1 MGGSSSAGRKER
13 EKATQLLQ
21 ENKNLIDAINLPE
34 AEKMKLALEVP
45 ELAGLLQAE
54 QLGESALQDVI
65 ADRQAVEGQ
74 RSALS
79 QLKELAESGMTEADR
94 ASMRQLSRQVGG
106 DEQARQQSILA
117 EMAQRGGGEAG
128 SGQELVARLLS
139 SQGAAD
145 RQAQSTDTLIAN
157 MADARRQALSQLGS
171 QSSAFRGQDFQEK
184 SSKAQA
190 RDTINQFN
198 AMQRAQA
205 QQQNLANRQNIANQ
219 GTGIRNQQQ
228 MANKNLYQQQFQN
241 ELSKAGALT
250 GANRALSN
258 EYSQQA
264 QAASQAAQSKGM
276 GMGSLLGAAGTAIGA
291 AYGGAAGA
299 KIGGAIGTGVGG
311 AFEDGG
317 IKGVDGNQKMV
328 YNDNKS
334 DIMDKIARM
343 QEVLGNEYQNGGVE
357 SSQMDSQ
364 EVQQLMS
371 MMPQRQPQVAQTA
384 PQMPQNVYQDGG
396 VSPEMSQSELI
407 AKAIEALQARNVA
420 PTEES
425 MTPEMAQKLSEIK
438 QRRSNMEDFAR
449 GQEFANGG
457 EADVELME
465 TMPEHGMRYDEA
477 LDEGLINKN
486 DNAQEELLDVL
497 RGLKSPEDMEEG
509 RIIDGESYSGDELP
523 DRINSGEMVS
533 TVKMQDRGKEM
544 IEEGANAKAELEG
557 IKSLLRM
564 VGKNK

>member
-21 ENKNLIDAINLPE
+21 ENKELFEAINLPE
-34 AEKMKLALEVP
+34 MQKMQLALEVP

-54 QLGESALQDVI
+54 QLGDSALEGVT
-65 ADRQAVEGQ
+65 ADQQAVEGQ

-128 SGQELVARLLS
+128 SGQELAARLLS

-145 RQAQSTDTLIAN
+145 RQAQSTDALIAN

-205 QQQNLANRQNIANQ
+205 QQQNLVNRQNVANQ
-219 GTGIRNQQQ
+219 GTAIRNQQQ

-241 ELSKAGALT
+241 EMTKAGGIS

-264 QAASQAAQSKGM
+264 QAKAQAAQSKMG
-276 GMGSLLGAAGTAIGA
+276 GMGSLLGTAAKVGA
-291 AYGGAAGA
+291 NIYTGGMSGLAENVAEG
-299 KIGGAIGTGVGG
+299 KV
-311 AFEDGG
+311 FEDGG

-371 MMPQRQPQVAQTA
+371 MMPQGQPQVAQTA

-407 AKAIEALQARNVA
+407 AKAIEALQARKEA
-420 PTEES
+420 KPMEE
-425 MTPEMAQKLSEIK
+425 MTPEMSEKLAEIK
-438 QRRSNMEDFAR
+438 QRRANMEEFAR